1 MDLNGK
7 EHKTSNGEVNGNH
20 HTSNGHHNGSNG
32 HVNGK
37 NPFHNS
43 YPVFQLGEKLTE
55 EQKSFFERNGFIH
68 FKNFINKE
76 KVSELLR
83 EAEAIQDDW
92 VSHDYK
98 AINGVPIK
106 YGTDINGKKI
116 VQRFAF
122 INQHS
127 EKFAD
132 IIHDARLKG
141 LFEFIGTADCRIGE
155 NEKDGLVFNHYI
167 NTDESNFSQLGWHTD
182 ALRDIFQGQKVMP
195 MLNVGI
201 HLDNSTTDNGGLRL
215 IPGTHNK
222 GLRTMLFKKI
232 YFVSHKPDKKEVG
245 LNVEAGDLTVH
256 DGRLWHRVARS
267 PFTGEKSRRR
277 VMYVP
282 IVTGKFAPRDENS
295 KPLLYQRLIAITNR

>member
-1 MDLNGK
+1 MDLNGTVVNG
-7 EHKTSNGEVNGNH
+7 HKEVNGKNH
-20 HTSNGHHNGSNG
+20 SHNGHHNGNG

-37 NPFHNS
+37 DKFQNA

-55 EQKSFFERNGFIH
+55 EQKKFFDKNGFIH
-68 FKNFINKE
+68 FKNFIPKE
-76 KVSELLR
+76 KVADLLL
-83 EAEAIQDDW
+83 EAEAIQNEW
-92 VSHDYK
+92 VSK
-98 AINGVPIK
+98 GFKMINGVPIK
-106 YGTDINGKKI
+106 YGTDVDGKKI

-127 EKFAD
+127 EMFANVLKD
-132 IIHDARLKG
+132 SRLKG
-141 LFEFIGTADCRIGE
+141 LFDLIGSADCRIGE
-155 NEKDGLVFNHYI
+155 TEKDGLVFNHYI
-167 NTDESNFSQLGWHTD
+167 NTDESNYSQLGWHTD
-182 ALRDIFQGQKVMP
+182 ALRDIFQGQKIMP

-222 GLRTMLFKKI
+222 GIGTMLFKKI
-232 YFVSHKPDKKEVG
+232 YFISHKPDKKELG

-282 IVTGKFAPRDENS
+282 IVTGKFIPRDENS
-295 KPLLYQRLIAITNR
+295 KPLLYQRLISITNK

>member
-1 MDLNGK
+1 MDLNG
-7 EHKTSNGEVNGNH
+7 TVVNGNTEVNGKNH
-20 HTSNGHHNGSNG
+20 SHNGHHNGNG
-32 HVNGK
+32 HNGK
-37 NPFHNS
+37 DKFQNS
-43 YPVFQLGEKLTE
+43 YPVFQLQEKLTE
-55 EQKSFFERNGFIH
+55 EQKKFFDKNGFIH
-68 FKNFINKE
+68 FKNFIPKE
-76 KVSELLR
+76 KVNELLR
-83 EAEAIQDDW
+83 EAESIQDDW
-92 VSHDYK
+92 VSKDYK
-98 AINGVPIK
+98 MINGVPIK
-106 YGTDINGKKI
+106 YGTDVDGKKI

-127 EKFAD
+127 EKFSD
-132 IIHDARLKG
+132 VLQDPRLKG
-141 LFEFIGTADCRIGE
+141 LFDLIGTADCRIGE
-155 NEKDGLVFNHYI
+155 TEKDGLVFNHYI

-182 ALRDIFQGQKVMP
+182 ALRDIFQGQKIMP

-222 GLRTMLFKKI
+222 GIATMLFKKI
-232 YFVSHKPDKKEVG
+232 YFVSHKPDKKELG

-295 KPLLYQRLIAITNR
+295 KPLLYQRLISITNK

>member
-1 MDLNGK
+1 MDLNG
-7 EHKTSNGEVNGNH
+7 TAANSNNGANGKNH
-20 HTSNGHHNGSNG
+20 SQNGHHNGNG
-32 HVNGK
+32 HTNGK
-37 NPFHNS
+37 DHFSNT
-43 YPVFQLGEKLTE
+43 YPVFQLEEKLTD
-55 EQKSFFERNGFIH
+55 EQKKFFDENGFIH
-68 FKNFINKE
+68 FKRFIPKE
-76 KVSELLR
+76 KVTELLR
-83 EAEAIQDDW
+83 EAENIQSDW
-92 VSHDYK
+92 VSKDYK
-98 AINGVPIK
+98 TINGVPIK
-106 YGTDINGKKI
+106 YGTDVDGKKI

-127 EKFAD
+127 EMFANVLKD
-132 IIHDARLKG
+132 SRLKG
-141 LFEFIGTADCRIGE
+141 LFELIGTDDCRIGE
-155 NEKDGLVFNHYI
+155 TEKDGLVFNHYI

-182 ALRDIFQGQKVMP
+182 ALRDIFQGQKIMP

-222 GLRTMLFKKI
+222 GIGTMLFKKV
-232 YFVSHKPDKKEVG
+232 YFISHKPDKKELG

-295 KPLLYQRLIAITNR
+295 KPLLYQRLISITNK